1 MHNFN
6 KNHLKKL
13 EQQHKEIN
21 KKIDVLEKTGIFED
35 ENLQSLKKQRL
46 HLKDEIAKFKTLG
59 DNESWIRSYY
69 R

>member
-59 DNESWIRSYY
+59 D
-69 R
+69 